1 MRLYKDGVMKALRQ
15 IYGEGKKV
23 KFVLPHVITRLQ
35 RVAKMRNDWQKTRYS
50 NLLII
55 HMTM

>member
-1 MRLYKDGVMKALRQ
+1 MRLYKDGVMKVLRQ
-15 IYGEGKKV
+15 IYGERKKV
-23 KFVLPHVITRLQ
+23 KFILPHEITRLP
-35 RVAKMRNDWQKTRYS
+35 RVARMRSDWQKTRYS

>member
-1 MRLYKDGVMKALRQ
+1 MKALRQ